1 MSWTIT
7 ELVGVS
13 NFIVSYREIDKNE
26 EMMVTAPS
34 SVSSVI
40 ISLVTDKQYIIEVS
54 AISLINGISVLEKRT
69 SYGPLVLST
78 VYRNS
83 IQQQETT
90 SKFAD

>member
-1 MSWTIT
+1 MMIT
-7 ELVGVS
+7 V
-13 NFIVSYREIDKNE
+13 
-26 EMMVTAPS
+26 PS

-40 ISLVTDKQYIIEVS
+40 ISLVTDRPYTIEVS
-54 AISLINGISVLEKRT
+54 AITLINGTSVLDERT

-78 VYRNS
+78 VYKNS